1 MYVCAAATS
10 AEEAREGETSADE
23 NVVSVEP
30 EIVIDHLSDVVRC
43 CPYLSLIWFC
53 IVDMYFWHYLFESVC
68 CCVSWNESVCVM
80 QNTESDVVD
89 TDKL

>member
-43 CPYLSLIWFC
+43 CPYLSLI
-53 IVDMYFWHYLFESVC
+53 
-68 CCVSWNESVCVM
+68 
-80 QNTESDVVD
+80 
-89 TDKL
+89 